1 MQAIV
6 IGLQGL
12 VQQAQAKEGREV
24 QGERKGQMRREE
36 GQEEVEQGLRQK
48 EGQMLLK
55 IIVMGFEN
63 ATGRARRKPSSPIL
77 DMNIEPDR

>member
-63 ATGRARRKPSSPIL
+63 AKGRARRKPSSPIL